1 MKSEWKTGM
10 KAGTTA
16 DNFLKKS
23 LSSNYFTYQQIF
35 EMLVPLIMD
44 QFFVSII
51 GLLTT
56 AMISSSSQESVSAV
70 SLVSPIYAVTYAIF
84 SSISAAGTVII
95 AQYKGNGNMNMVKK
109 AAGQI
114 VMFTVVSAIFFS
126 IVLSFFA
133 GSLIDAMFADADI
146 CVKNKAT
153 EYLIGCAISCI
164 FLSLYMGC
172 VAVFRGIG
180 QTKICLK
187 LSMIINLIHLF
198 ASFIFINILQLDIIG
213 TSLSLNLARVI
224 GGGVA
229 LYCLLGE
236 KSGLGIR
243 LKDIMR
249 INGSILTSVIQTS
262 IPFAMEQLC
271 FNGGAILVSMFIVK
285 LGTKSV
291 AANAVANSTV
301 AVFYAMGLA
310 VSNLAVPV
318 VGQCIGAGDRR
329 MAKND
334 LAWRVLNFI
343 VISSYGSI
351 FKINIRVISGSGGY
365 HWRYIQTTGYYN
377 AANGIILVNIQCAS
391 KCIESSGRC
400 EIYFLCFAWGYVDS
414 TCRIKLSG
422 IYKIRCRYCG
432 GMDLSGYGMADPK
445 HYIFTPVSFRKMV
458 KNTLLKHK
466 SILNKV
472 EKMFYRFKTT
482 FKNSR
487 MIENQM

>member
-70 SLVSPIYAVTYAIF
+70 SLVSPIYAMTYAIF

-310 VSNLAVPV
+310 VS
-318 VGQCIGAGDRR
+318 IGAGDRR
-329 MAKND
+329 MAKNYGKKMIWLGEFSILLS
-334 LAWRVLNFI
+334 LAVMAPFLKLILGLYQAPADTIGDIYKLLVIITLPMVLFWSTSNVLPNVLRAAGDVKFTSYVSLGVMWIVRVGL
-343 VISSYGSI
+343 SY
-351 FKINIRVISGSGGY
+351 
-365 HWRYIQTTGYYN
+365 
-377 AANGIILVNIQCAS
+377 LVS
-391 KCIESSGRC
+391 
-400 EIYFLCFAWGYVDS
+400 
-414 TCRIKLSG
+414 IKLGAG
-422 IYKIRCRYCG
+422 IVGVWICLGMEWLIR
-432 GMDLSGYGMADPK
+432 SI
-445 HYIFTPVSFRKMV
+445 IFLLRFHSEKWL
-458 KNTLLKHK
+458 KTL
-466 SILNKV
+466 
-472 EKMFYRFKTT
+472 F
-482 FKNSR
+482 
-487 MIENQM
+487 

>member
-1 MKSEWKTGM
+1 MKSEWKTGS
-10 KAGTTA
+10 KAGTIT

-23 LSSNYFTYQQIF
+23 LNSNYFTYQQIF

-70 SLVSPIYAVTYAIF
+70 SLVSPIYAMTYAIF

-329 MAKND
+329 MAKNYGKKMIWLGEFSILLS
-334 LAWRVLNFI
+334 LAVMAPFLKLILGLYRAPADTIGDIYKLLVIITLPMVLFWSTSNVLPNVLRAAGDVKFTSYVSLGVMWIVRVGL
-343 VISSYGSI
+343 SY
-351 FKINIRVISGSGGY
+351 
-365 HWRYIQTTGYYN
+365 
-377 AANGIILVNIQCAS
+377 LVS
-391 KCIESSGRC
+391 
-400 EIYFLCFAWGYVDS
+400 
-414 TCRIKLSG
+414 IKLGAG
-422 IYKIRCRYCG
+422 IVGVWICLGMEWLIR
-432 GMDLSGYGMADPK
+432 SI
-445 HYIFTPVSFRKMV
+445 IFLLRFHSEKWL
-458 KNTLLKHK
+458 KTL
-466 SILNKV
+466 
-472 EKMFYRFKTT
+472 F
-482 FKNSR
+482 
-487 MIENQM
+487 